1 MSIVTILWPMVAAAA
16 LTLGTIQL
24 LIWFQHREKWERVV
38 FFLMSLATAGMALTE
53 LGMMT
58 ATTGAEFGF
67 ALRWNH
73 VPVLLNFFAIVGF
86 LLLHLRAGRVWL
98 AVLAI
103 GIRTV
108 ALVIN
113 FLLHPNINFREITGV
128 RQVDFLGDQVSLAIG
143 RPNPLMAF
151 AQSALLVL
159 LAFAIDVTVTVWR
172 RGEKKRAL
180 LVGGSLVFFIVAGTI
195 QAVLSHWGLVD
206 VPAIGSVYFLGMIV
220 VTTFDLSRG
229 ERRAAQLSGELAES
243 EQRMTLAAE
252 AANMGIWIRYLAN
265 SEIWASDQWR
275 TLFGFAPED
284 SLDFEKVM
292 GRLHP
297 EDRESVRQSLDEA
310 VARGGRYDA
319 EFRLLLPDGG
329 IRWISAHSRVESDEK
344 GRPLLVR
351 GASRDC
357 TARKE
362 AELETQLLRQEI
374 THVGRVS
381 MMGQLASALAHEI
394 NQPLG
399 AILRNAEAAEIF
411 MRHESPDLDEIR
423 AILADIRRD
432 DQRAGLVIERMRSLL
447 KRHDLDTRPLAASEL
462 IAEVASLLRGDA
474 AARRVNLEVAVFGNL
489 PTVSGDRVHL
499 QQVLL
504 NLIINAMDALD
515 GGPEISRCV
524 TVTAHATDVGMIEIA
539 VSDRGPGI
547 PEDKLARV
555 FDPFFTT
562 KSAGMGM
569 GLSISQTIVQ
579 SHGGRLWAENNPDG
593 GATFRFTLPTSGNEV
608 AP

>member
-58 ATTGAEFGF
+58 AATGAEFGF

-73 VPVLLNFFAIVGF
+73 VPVLLNFFAIIGF

-98 AVLAI
+98 ALLAI
-103 GIRTV
+103 GIRTIS
-108 ALVIN
+108 LVIN

-172 RGEKKRAL
+172 RGEKRRAL

-195 QAVLSHWGLVD
+195 QAMLSHWGIVD

-220 VTTFDLSRG
+220 VTTFDLSLG

-252 AANMGIWIRYLAN
+252 AANMGIWIRYLSN

-297 EDRESVRQSLDEA
+297 DDRETVRQSLDEA

-362 AELETQLLRQEI
+362 AELETQRLRQEI

-515 GGPEISRCV
+515 GGLEISRCV
-524 TVTAHATDVGMIEIA
+524 TVMAHATDARMIEIA
-539 VSDRGPGI
+539 VSDSGPGI
-547 PEDKLARV
+547 PEHKLARV

-569 GLSISQTIVQ
+569 GLPISQTIVQ
-579 SHGGRLWAENNPDG
+579 SHGGQLWAENNPDG
-593 GATFRFTLPTSGNEV
+593 GATFRFTLPTLGNEV
-608 AP
+608 TP